1 MQRSPYRQPIPL
13 FDERELAASD
23 AFRARL
29 REFAHAVA
37 LRHRRTSSGVN
48 EFRTALRGYYRTLAI
63 CADPNV
69 PPLDDE
75 HVAYAVAEYSL
86 KRGIA
91 RPTAA

>member
-13 FDERELAASD
+13 FDERALTGSD
-23 AFRARL
+23 DFRARL
-29 REFAHAVA
+29 RDFAHAVA
-37 LRHRRTSSGVN
+37 RRHRRTSFGVN

-63 CADPNV
+63 CAEPNL

-75 HVAYAVAEYSL
+75 HVAYATQEYAT
-86 KRGIA
+86 KRGLA